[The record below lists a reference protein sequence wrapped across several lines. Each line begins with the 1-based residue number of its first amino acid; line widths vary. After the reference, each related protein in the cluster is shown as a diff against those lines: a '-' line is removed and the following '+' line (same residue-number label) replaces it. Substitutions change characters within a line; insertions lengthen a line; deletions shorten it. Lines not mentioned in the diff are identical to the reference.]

1 MGRAIFSLLLLA
13 LIAAGD
19 AHVEYR
25 SRPHYSF
32 YTNTGDRVPIIN
44 QAGHRRAVRA
54 AMPIPRRPTANPTTT
69 VAPATQVPP
78 IDESGYCHTWSQQHY
93 RTFDGKTYNF
103 HGACTYTLVTD
114 CVDYSFHVYVEND
127 LDCQDGRHN
136 NTCYRSILID
146 NGNPASMIYLR
157 PGGRAYYKNEE
168 LTLPTK
174 AGGLVLERIA
184 HVVLATSGLGFTILY
199 DGEEDITIYITS
211 DSLEG
216 HTCGLCGVYDMD
228 ASNDFRM
235 PSGAIASD
243 AYTFGLSW
251 KGMDERDPAYCPDV
265 PTEPLRCSQ
274 YTSFESDEQQEKAE
288 FAISEC
294 AHLLHGTFM
303 ACHQVVDPQPYITAC
318 EQDVCA
324 CEMVEQSDGSMGN
337 DCKCAAF
344 TAYTQECARRGYQV
358 SWRSIDFCPFT
369 CPADKVYD
377 QCGSACTQ
385 KGCSTAI
392 ADCETDDTVGCI
404 EGCHCPAGTYRS
416 TSGEC
421 VSANQC
427 FCAWQGNEYEPGQT
441 ISDGC
446 NECNCIDGKWQCS
459 NNDCGGMCQVGGL
472 GHYHT
477 FDSYDYD
484 FAGTCSYTLVK
495 DCWNPLDSSVVYI
508 ENAECGMEGASCVKA
523 VVLHEGAN
531 VVRLRRGHQV
541 LANGQEVTEFP
552 VTVGNIFVNQ
562 PTQHQTAAVMSNGLT
577 ILFDGNNH
585 VIVMADERHINS
597 TCGLCGTYNNNQ
609 RDDFYTEAGD
619 IESNP
624 SSFANKWK
632 LGTSCQDSTDDQ
644 TTDPC
649 DLYSQKSLTAEED
662 CFKLYDD
669 PAFAACRQ
677 YVDPEAYYESC
688 RSDVCNCE
696 TGTSCKCEI
705 FAMYASQ
712 CAQKGVVID
721 WRSKISGCGI
731 DCEGGLVYSACHT
744 MCETTCNALSST
756 ATCDETCVEGCACP
770 DGSVMSASG
779 ACVPPENCG
788 CVDRD
793 TGVSYAPGDSVAKG
807 CGTCVCESGT
817 WTCDGLDCPANEC
830 KVNEEYSTCA
840 SGDQCRKTCANMH
853 EFEGCSPATCYGGC
867 VCTESTV
874 WNGTSCV
881 LPTSCPCHHGGHSYE
896 EGAVI
901 QTDECHSCTCENSK
915 WSCHERN
922 CHGVCT
928 AWGDPHYK
936 TFDGKLFDFQGDCDY
951 VLVTDSVSQASG
963 IAFFHVVIGNIPCGT
978 SGVTCTKS
986 ITFTIGTGAN
996 QEKMQLVRGKPVPQ
1010 SAGSFQISLVGSYVY
1025 VHTKI
1030 GITLIWDQ
1038 GTWIQVKLDPMYKG
1052 KVGGLCGNFNDLVS
1066 DDFLSPAGGLP
1077 ETSSIDFGDGWKVHE
1092 YCPRPSHILH
1102 PCIQNPFRRA
1112 WAMRQCSVIKSELFE
1127 DCHSEVNYRPYYT
1140 RCVFDTCGCD
1150 YGGDCECLC
1159 TAISA
1164 YAQECNANGVPIR
1177 WRSNDLC
1184 PIQCDGCREYDP
1196 CIPVCNVCGHEGRWD
1211 ENGECPD
1218 TCVEGCNCPPD
1229 QFYQDGECVE
1239 ECAVTTPPAT
1249 TPYITTP
1256 PPWETTTTPHAD
1268 FTTPTEESTT
1278 RPITHLPTTT
1288 ERSTTAGPT
1297 TSESPSSV
1305 AATTPGFLTPPPYT
1319 PPFNACYC
1327 SGYGDPHYKDFN
1339 GNDFDHQGNCT
1350 YILSRDIRHTPSRY
1364 IVLIHTMECERFP
1377 GTTCPKDIEIDYKGF
1392 NIILLSDFSPKGE
1405 YLLVVDNILYV
1416 PPFNHS
1422 EFIVFQAGI
1431 DFIFQGFEIGLEVR
1445 FIPYSN
1451 GYFSVEVPEAQFF
1464 NSTDGLCGNC
1474 GVNDTTCEQDTNC
1487 CDLVFPPE
1495 DRENCGCEEITTPCP
1510 PTDGSIEWC
1519 SHIYDPEFVPC
1530 HNYVDP
1536 ESFFKDC
1543 LYDHCYANDTTCW
1556 SFEAYAIAC
1565 SRHGICLDWR
1575 ADDFCPMDC
1584 HEPMEYR
1591 ECACPTEEFPS
1602 CTTYDP
1608 ADPMCGTEPVS
1619 GCFCPEG
1626 TMPVGDTTCVPC
1638 PTPTVPATPATTT
1651 TECVEKW
1658 YYACIWSIWY
1668 NDEAGG
1674 QLASDADEETESL
1687 ADIQHIPGFP
1697 AFCVFPKDVECRTV
1711 DTHLF
1716 ANETDDAATC
1726 DVNRGLFCKNSPNTP
1741 RCRDYE
1747 VRFLCCGQIH
1757 TVTCGT
1763 QEPPET
1769 TPAPPPPPPPTPAPQ
1784 STTEP
1789 PFSTFVPPPTT
1800 AEPPTTSGPPGDTT
1814 TSVTLPPS
1822 STGKGE
1828 PPGTRPPRPTPPST
1842 TANPPGTTECVEQW
1856 IKVCA
1861 WSIWFDGE
1869 SGSQIANDADGE
1881 TELVSDIQHFPE
1893 YPDNC
1898 ASPEDLECRTVDTHE
1913 FANETDDGAI
1923 CDLKGLICKNLPGLP
1938 RCRNYE
1944 VRFLC
1949 CVLIPK
1955 VTCSTRAPPET
1966 TAAPTTVEPPGTTAA
1981 PPGTTGAPPG
1991 TTSGPPGT
1999 TTGPPGTTAAPPG
2012 TTSGPP
2018 STTAAPPVTTEA
2030 PPSTTECVEQWIKVC
2045 AWSIW
2050 FDGESGSQIAS
2061 DADGETELVSDIQH
2075 FPEYPD
2081 NCATPE
2087 DIECRTV
2094 DTDEFANETD
2104 DGAIC
2109 DLKGLICKNLPGL
2122 PRCRNYKIRLLCCV
2136 LIPKVT
2142 CSTRAP
2148 PETTAGP
2155 PGTTVAPPGTTGAPP
2170 GTTSGPPGTTVGPPG
2185 TTVAPP
2191 GTTTGPPGTTAA
2203 PPGTTSGPPS
2213 TTAAPPQTTG
2223 APPSTTECVEQWI
2236 KVCAWSIW
2244 FDGESGSQIASDA
2257 DGETELVSDIQHFP
2271 EYPDN
2276 CATPEDIECRTVDTD
2291 EFANETDDGAICDLK
2306 GLICKN
2312 LPGLPR
2318 CRNYKIRLLCCVLI
2332 PKVTC
2337 STRAPPETTAG
2348 PPGTTVAPPGT
2359 TGAPPGTTSGPPGT
2373 TVRPPGTTVA
2383 PPGTTTGPPG
2393 TTAAPPGTTSGPP
2406 STTAAPPQTTGAPPS
2421 TTECVEQ
2428 WIKVC
2433 AWSIWFDG
2441 ESGSQIASDA
2451 DGETELVS
2459 DIQHFPEYP
2468 DNCATPEDIECRT
2481 VDTDEFANETDD
2493 GAICDLKGLICKNLP
2508 GLPRCR
2514 NYKIRL
2520 LCCVLIPKVTCSTR
2534 APPETTAGPPGTTV
2548 APPGTTGAPP
2558 ATTSGP
2564 PGTTVRPPS
2573 TTVAPPGTTTGPP
2586 GTTAAPPGTTSGP
2599 PSTTAAPPQT
2609 TGAPP
2614 STTECVE
2621 QWIKV
2626 CAWSIWFDGESGS
2639 QIASDAD
2646 GETELVSD
2654 IQHYPD
2660 YPDNCATPEDIECR
2674 TVDTDEF
2681 ANETDDGALCDLKGL
2696 ICKNLPGLPRCR
2708 NYKIRLLCCVL
2719 IPKVTC
2725 STRSPPETTAGPP
2738 GTTAA
2743 PPGTTSGP
2751 PGTTVGP
2758 PSTTAAPP
2766 GTTVGPPGTT
2776 AAPPGTTIGPPGTTT
2791 GPPGTTAAPPG
2802 TTAGPPGT
2810 TAGPPGTTSGPP
2822 GTTAAPP
2829 GTTSGPPSTTAA
2841 PPQTTGAPPST
2852 TECVEQWIKVCAWSI
2867 WFDGESGSQI
2877 ASDADGET
2885 ELVSD
2890 IQHFPEYPDNCATP
2904 EDIEC
2909 RTVDTDEFANET
2921 DDGAICDLKGLICK
2935 NLPGLP
2941 RCRNYKIRLLC
2952 CVLIPK
2958 VTCSTRAPPETTAGP
2973 PGTTAAP
2980 PGTTSGPPGTTVGP
2994 PSTTAAPPGTTVGPP
3009 GTTAAPPGTTIG
3021 PPGTT
3026 TGPPGTTAAPPGTT
3040 SGPPG
3045 TTAGPPGTTAGPP
3058 STTIGPPGTTA
3069 APPGTTSGPP
3079 STTAGPPQ
3087 TTGAPPSTTECV
3099 EQWIKVCAWSIWFDG
3114 ESGSQIASD
3123 ADGETE
3129 LVSDIQ
3135 HYPDYPDNCATPE
3148 DIECRTVDTD
3158 EFANE
3163 TDDGA
3168 LCDLKGLICK
3178 NLPGLPRCRNY
3189 KIRLLCC
3196 VLIPKV
3202 TCSTRSPPETT
3213 AGPPGTTAAPPGTT
3227 SGPPG
3232 TTVGPPSTTAAPP
3245 GTTVGPPGTTAAP
3258 PGTTIGP
3265 PGTTTGPPGTT
3276 AAPPGTTAGPPGTTA
3291 GPPGTTS
3298 GPPGTTAAPPG
3309 TTSGPPSTTAAPP
3322 QTTGAPPSTTECVE
3336 QWIKVCAW
3344 SIWFDGE
3351 SGSQI
3356 ASDADGETELVSDIQ
3371 HFPEYPDNCAT
3382 PEDIECRTVDTDEFA
3397 NETDDGAICDLKGLI
3412 CKNLPGLPRCRNYK
3426 IRLLCCVLIPK
3437 VTCSTRAPPETTAGP
3452 PGTTAAPPGTTSGPP
3467 GTTVGPPSTTAA
3479 PPGTT
3484 VGPPGTTAAPP
3495 GTTIG
3500 PPGTTTGP
3508 PGTTAAPP
3516 GTTSGPPGTTA
3527 GPPGTTA
3534 GPPSTTIGP
3543 PGTTAAP
3550 PGTTSG
3556 PPSTTAG
3563 PPQTTE
3569 APPSTTECVEQW
3581 IKVCAWSIW
3590 FDGESGSQIA
3600 SDADGET
3607 ELVSDIQHYPDY
3619 PDNCATPEDI
3629 ECRTVDTDEF
3639 ANETDDGALCDLKGL
3654 ICKNLPGLPR
3664 CRNYKIRLLC
3674 CVLIPK
3680 VTCST
3685 RSPPETTAGPPGT
3698 TAAPPGTTS
3707 GPPGTT
3713 VGPPSTTAAP
3723 PGTTVGPPGTT
3734 AAPPGTTI
3742 GPPGT
3747 TTGPPGTTAAP
3758 PGTTA
3763 GPPGTTAGP
3772 PGTTSGPPGTTAA
3785 PPGTTSGP
3793 PSTTAA
3799 PPQTTGA
3806 PPSTTECVEQW
3817 IKVCAWSIWFDGESG
3832 SQIASDADG
3841 ETELVSDIQHYPDYP
3856 DNCAT
3861 PEDIECRTVD
3871 TDEFANETDDGA
3883 LCDLKG
3889 LICKNL
3895 PGLPR
3900 CRNYKIRLLCC
3911 VLIPKVT
3918 CSTRAPPETT
3928 AGPPGTT
3935 AAPPGTT
3942 AAPPGT
3948 TAGPPGTTSAPP
3960 GTTSGPPGTTAAP
3973 PGTTSGPPGT
3983 TAAPPGTTIGP
3994 PGTTAAPPG
4003 TTAGPPGTTAAP
4015 PGTTA
4020 GPPGTTSA
4028 PPGTTSGPPSTTP
4041 APPQTTGAPP
4051 STTEC
4056 VEQWIK
4062 VCAWSI
4068 WFDGESGS
4076 QIASDADGE
4085 TELVSDIQHYPD
4097 YPDNCATPEDIEC
4110 RTVDTDE
4117 FANETDDG
4125 ALCDLKGLICKNLPG
4140 LPRCRNYKIRLLCC
4154 VLIPKVTCSTRSP
4167 PETTAGP
4174 PGTTAAPPGTTAAP
4188 PGTTA
4193 GPPGTTAA
4201 PPGTTIG
4208 PPGTTA
4214 GPPGTTSA
4222 PPGTTSGPP
4231 GTTAAPPGTT
4241 AGPPGTTAAPP
4252 GTTSGPPGTTA
4263 APPGT
4268 TAGPP
4273 GTTAAPPGTTSG
4285 PPGTTAGPPG
4295 TTAAPP
4301 GTTAGP
4307 PGTTAAP
4314 PGTTA
4319 GPPGTTAAPPGTTS
4333 GPPGTT
4339 AGPPGTTSAPPGT
4352 TSGPS
4357 GTTAAPPG
4365 TTAGPP
4371 GTTAAPPGTT
4381 SGPPG
4386 TTAAPPGTTSGP
4398 PGTTAAPP
4406 GTTIG
4411 PPGTTAAPP
4420 GTTAGPPG
4428 TTAAPP
4434 GTTSGPPG
4442 TTAAPPGTTAGPPG
4456 TTSAPPGT
4464 TSGPPSTTPS
4474 PPQTTG
4480 APPST
4485 TECVEQWIKVCAWSI
4500 WFDGESGSQIAS
4512 DADGETE
4519 LVSDIQH
4526 YPDYPDNCATP
4537 EDIECRTV
4545 DTDEFANET
4554 DDGALCDLKGLI
4566 CKNLPG
4572 LPRCRNYK
4580 IRLLCCVLI
4589 PKVTCSTRS
4598 PPETTAAPTTAG
4610 PPGTT
4615 AAPPGTTGAP
4625 PGTTSGPPGTTAG
4638 PPSTTAAPP
4647 GTTAGPPGT
4656 TAAPPGTTSGPP
4668 GTTAGPPG
4676 TTAAPPG
4683 TTSGPPGTTAAPPG
4697 TTAGPPGTTAAPPG
4711 TTSGPPGTT
4720 AGPPGTTAAPPGTTT
4735 GPPGT
4740 TAAPPGTT
4748 AGPPGTTS
4756 APPGTTSGPPST
4768 TPAPPQTTG
4777 APPSTTE
4784 CVEQW
4789 IKVCAWSIWFD
4800 GESGSQIA
4808 SDADGETELV
4818 SDIQHYP
4825 DYPDNCATP
4834 EDIECR
4840 TVDTDEFANETD
4852 DGALCDLKG
4861 LICKNLPGLPRC
4873 RNYKIRLLC
4882 CVLIPKV
4889 TCSTRSPP
4897 ETTAA
4902 PTTAGPPG
4910 TTAAPPG
4917 TTGAPPGTTSGP
4929 PGTTAGPPSTTAAPP
4944 GTTAGP
4950 PGTTAAPPGATSGPP
4965 GTTAGP
4971 PGTTAAPPGTTSGPP
4986 GTTAAPPGTTAGPPG
5001 TTAAP
5006 PGTTSGPPGTTAGPP
5021 GTTAAPPGTTTGP
5034 PGTTAAPPGTTAGPP
5049 GTTSAPPGTTSGPP
5063 STTPAPPQTTGAP
5076 PSTTECVEQWIKVCA
5091 WSIWFDGE
5099 SGSQIASD
5107 ADGET
5112 ELVSDIQHYPDY
5124 PDNCATPEDIECR
5137 TVDTDEFANET
5148 DDGALCDL
5156 KGLICKNLPG
5166 LPRCRNYK
5174 IRLLCC
5180 VLIPKVT
5187 CSTRSPPETT
5197 AAPTTAGP
5205 PGTTA
5210 APPGT
5215 TGAPPGT
5222 TSGPPGTTA
5231 GPPSTTAAPPG
5242 TTAGPPGTTA
5252 APPGTTSGPPG
5263 TTAGPPGTTAAPP
5276 GTTSGPPGTTAAPPG
5291 TTAGPPG
5298 TTAAP
5303 PGTTSGPPGTTA
5315 GPPGTTAAP
5324 PGTTTGPPGTTA
5336 APPGT
5341 TAGPPGT
5348 TSAPP
5353 GTTSGPPSTTPAPPQ
5368 TTGAPPST
5376 TECVEQWIKVCAWS
5390 IWFDGESGSQITSD
5404 ADGETEL
5411 VSDIQHYPDYPDN
5424 CATPEDIECRTVDT
5438 DEFANET
5445 DDGALCDLKGLI
5457 CKNLPGLPRC
5467 RNYKIRLLCCVL
5479 IPKVTCSTRSPPET
5493 TAAPTTAGP
5502 PGTTAAPPGT
5512 TGAPPGTTSGPPGT
5526 TAGPPSTT
5534 AAPPG
5539 TTAGPPGTTAAPPG
5553 TTIGPP
5559 GTTAGPPGT
5568 TAAPPGTTSGPPGT
5582 TAGPPGTT
5590 AAPPGTTSG
5599 PPGTTAAP
5607 PGTTTGPPGT
5617 TAAPPGTTSG
5627 PPGTTAGPPGTTA
5640 APPGTTTG
5648 PPGTTAAPP
5657 GTTAGPPGT
5666 TSAPPGTTSGPP
5678 STTPAPPQ
5686 TTGAPPSTT
5695 ECVEQWIKVCAWS
5708 IWFDGESGSQI
5719 ASDADGETELVSDI
5733 QHYPDY
5739 PDNCATPE
5747 DIECRTVDTDEF
5759 ANETDDGALCDLKG
5773 LICKNL
5779 PGLPRCRNYKIRL
5792 LCCVL
5797 IPKVTCSTRSPP
5809 ETTAAPTTAGP
5820 PGTTAAPPG
5829 TTGAPPGTTSG
5840 PPGTTAGPPST
5851 TAAPPGTTAGPPGTT
5866 VAPPGTTSGPPG
5878 TTAGP
5883 PGTTAAP
5890 PGTTSGPPGTTAAPP
5905 GTTAGPPGTTA
5916 APPGTTSGP
5925 PGTTAGPPGTTA
5937 APPGTT
5943 SGPPGT
5949 TAAPP
5954 GTTAGPPG
5962 TTAAPPGTT
5971 SGPPGTTARPPGT
5984 TAAPPGTT
5992 TGPPG
5997 TTAAPPGTTA
6007 GPPGTTSAPPGTT
6020 SGPPSTTPAPPQ
6032 TTGAP
6037 PSTTEC
6043 VEQWIKVCA
6052 WSIWFDG
6059 ESGSQIASDA
6069 DGETE
6074 LVSDI
6079 QHYPDYPD
6087 NCATPEDIE
6096 CRTVDTDEF
6105 ANETDDGALCDLKG
6119 LICKNLPGLPRCR
6132 NYKIRLLCCVLI
6144 PKVTCSTRSPPETT
6158 AAPTTAGP
6166 PGTTAA
6172 PPGTT
6177 GAPPGTT
6184 SGPPGTTAGPPSTTA
6199 APPGTT
6205 AGPPGTTAAP
6215 PGTTI
6220 GPPGTTAGPPGT
6232 TAAPPGTT
6240 SGPPGTTG
6248 GPPGTTAAPP
6258 GTTSGPPGTTA
6269 APPGTTAGPPG
6280 TTAAPPGTTAGP
6292 PGTTAAPPGTT
6303 AGPPGTTA
6311 APPGTTAGPPG
6322 TTSAPPGTTSGPPPS
6337 TTECVEQWIK
6347 VCAWSIWFDGES
6359 GSQIASDADGETE
6372 LVSDIQHYPEYP
6384 DNCATP
6390 EDIECRTV
6398 DTDEFANETDDG
6410 ALCDL
6415 KGLICKNLPGLP
6427 RCRNYKI
6434 RLLCCVLIPKVTC
6447 STRAPPETTAAPT
6460 TAGPPGTT
6468 AAPPGTTGTPPGT
6481 TSGPPGTTSGPPGT
6495 TVAPPGTTIGPPGTT
6510 TGPPGSTDAGPPP
6523 TFTSPP
6529 STTKCVPSWVIVCVW
6544 SVWFDDDRGI
6554 QSQYAP
6560 QEEVELLADIRHLP
6574 DFPQEC
6580 EHPRD
6585 IECRTV
6591 DTHVFANETSD
6602 GATCDIETG
6611 LQCQNYPRMP
6621 TCNDYEVRF
6630 ECCRKHYTVT
6640 CVTPEPPTTTSVT
6653 TSPEQTTEGCHIEEV
6668 CEWTPW
6674 CDDEEPDGKVTPYDV
6689 GEFEIIDDCRA
6700 KIDFCEE
6707 PSDIECQMSQFPNL
6721 DTSIVPQEVTC
6732 DVDFGLVCLHS
6743 ESQPSCLDFRIRFL
6757 CCQNVTVGPNCP
6769 TTLPVT
6775 ETTTEEEQTPSP
6787 TPTPVVTEESTTP
6800 PKDVCSSRT
6809 SSESTLISY
6818 RNCTSMEPVYLT
6830 ECAGNCPSTYS
6841 FDSIIDGVPTMDE
6854 DCTCCRPSSVI
6865 EEQIELQCPDNSK
6878 LVISIPVIAECTCHP
6893 VSCPAVGGYGKK

>member
-13 LIAAGD
+13 LIAVGD

-69 VAPATQVPP
+69 VAPATQVSP

-136 NTCYRSILID
+136 NTCYKSILID

-199 DGEEDITIYITS
+199 DGEESITIYITS
-211 DSLEG
+211 DSLQG

-228 ASNDFRM
+228 PSNDFRM

-274 YTSFESDEQQEKAE
+274 YTTFESDEQQEKAE

-324 CEMVEQSDGSMGN
+324 CEMVEQSDGSLGN

-392 ADCETDDTVGCI
+392 ADCETDGTVGCI

-446 NECNCIDGKWQCS
+446 NECNCVDGKWQCS

-508 ENAECGMEGASCVKA
+508 ENSECGMEGASCVKA

-669 PAFAACRQ
+669 AAFAACRQ
-677 YVDPEAYYESC
+677 YVDPEVYYESC

-696 TGTSCKCEI
+696 TGDSCKCEI

-721 WRSKISGCGI
+721 WRSKIPGCGI

-793 TGVSYAPGDSVAKG
+793 TGVSYAPGDSIAKG

-817 WTCDGLDCPANEC
+817 WTCDGLDCPADEC

-867 VCTESTV
+867 VCTEFTV

-901 QTDECHSCTCENSK
+901 QTDECHSCTCENSR
-915 WSCHERN
+915 WNCYERN

-1010 SAGSFQISLVGSYVY
+1010 SAGSFEISLVGSYVY

-1112 WAMRQCSVIKSELFE
+1112 WAMRQCSVIKSDLFA

-1196 CIPVCNVCGHEGRWD
+1196 CIPVCNVCGHEDRWD

-1218 TCVEGCNCPPD
+1218 TCVEGCNCPPG

-1249 TPYITTP
+1249 TPYVTTP

-1268 FTTPTEESTT
+1268 FTTPAEESTT

-1297 TSESPSSV
+1297 TSPTTTESPSSV
-1305 AATTPGFLTPPPYT
+1305 AATTPGILTPPPYT

-1339 GNDFDHQGNCT
+1339 DNEFDHQGNCT
-1350 YILSRDIRHTPSRY
+1350 YILSRDIRYTPPRY
-1364 IVLIHTMECERFP
+1364 VVLIHTMECERFP
-1377 GTTCPKDIEIDYKGF
+1377 GTTCPKDIEIDYKGYK
-1392 NIILLSDFSPKGE
+1392 IILLSDFSPKGE

-1416 PPFNHS
+1416 PPFNTS
-1422 EFIVFQAGI
+1422 EFIVFQSGI

-1474 GVNDTTCEQDTNC
+1474 GVNDTTCEEDTNC

-1519 SHIYDPEFVPC
+1519 SHIYDPEFAPC
-1530 HNYVDP
+1530 HDYVDP
-1536 ESFFKDC
+1536 EPFFKDC

-1565 SRHGICLDWR
+1565 SRQGICLDWR

-1584 HEPMEYR
+1584 EEPMEYR

-1602 CTTYDP
+1602 CTSYDP
-1608 ADPMCGTEPVS
+1608 TDPMCGTEPVS

-1626 TMPVGDTTCVPC
+1626 TMPVGDNTCVPC
-1638 PTPTVPATPATTT
+1638 PTPTVPATPSTTT

-1687 ADIQHIPGFP
+1687 EDIQHIPDFP

-1711 DTHLF
+1711 DTHMF

-1763 QEPPET
+1763 EEPPET

-1784 STTEP
+1784 TTTEP

-1800 AEPPTTSGPPGDTT
+1800 AEPPGTTSGPPGDTT

-1828 PPGTRPPRPTPPST
+1828 PPGTRPPRPTPPPTTPNPPATTECVEQWIKVCAWSIWFDGEGGSQIASDADGETELVSDIQHFPQYPDNCATPEDIECRTVDTDEFANETDDGAICDLRGLICKNLPGLPRCRNYKIRLLCCALIPQVTCSTRAPPETTAAPPGTTSGPPGTTAGPPETTAAPPGTTAGPPGTTAAPPGTTSGPPGTTAGPPGTTAAPPGTTSGPPST
-1842 TANPPGTTECVEQW
+1842 TAAPPQTTGAPPSTTECVEQW

-1869 SGSQIANDADGE
+1869 SGSEIASDADGE
-1881 TELVSDIQHFPE
+1881 TELVSDIQHFPQ

-1898 ASPEDLECRTVDTHE
+1898 ATPEDLECRTVDTHE

-1923 CDLKGLICKNLPGLP
+1923 CDLKGLICKNIPGLP

-1944 VRFLC
+1944 VRFYC
-1949 CVLIPK
+1949 CALIPH

-1966 TAAPTTVEPPGTTAA
+1966 TAAPTTAAPPGTTAA

-1999 TTGPPGTTAAPPG
+1999 TAGPPGTTAAPPG

-2018 STTAAPPVTTEA
+2018 STTAAPPLTTGA

-2075 FPEYPD
+2075 FPQYPD

-2109 DLKGLICKNLPGL
+2109 DLRGLICKNLPGLPRCHNYKVRLLCCALIPQVTCSTRAPPETTAAPPGTTTGPPGTTAAPPGTTSGPPGTTAGPPGTTAAPPGTTAGSPGTTAAPPGTTSGPPSTTAAQPQTTGAPPSTTECVEQWIKVCAWSIWFDGESGSEIASDADGETELVSDIQHFPQYPENCATPEDIECRTVDTNEFANETDDGAICDLRGLICKNLPGL
-2122 PRCRNYKIRLLCCV
+2122 PRCRNYKVRLLCCA
-2136 LIPKVT
+2136 LIPQVT

-2148 PETTAGP
+2148 PETTA
-2155 PGTTVAPPGTTGAPP
+2155 APP
-2170 GTTSGPPGTTVGPPG
+2170 GTTSGPPGTTAGPPG
-2185 TTVAPP
+2185 TTAGPPGTTSGPPGTTAGPPGTTAAPP
-2191 GTTTGPPGTTAA
+2191 GTTAGPPGTTAAPPGTTSGPPGTTAGPPGTTAAPPGTTAGPPGTTAAPPGTTSGPPGTTAGPPGTTAAPPGTTAGPPGTTAAPPGTTSGPPGTTAGPPGTTAAPPGTTAGPPGTTAA

-2271 EYPDN
+2271 QYPEN
-2276 CATPEDIECRTVDTD
+2276 CATPEDIECRTVDTN
-2291 EFANETDDGAICDLK
+2291 EFANETDDGAICDLR

-2318 CRNYKIRLLCCVLI
+2318 CRNYKVRLLCCALI
-2332 PKVTC
+2332 PQVTC
-2337 STRAPPETTAG
+2337 STRAPPETTA
-2348 PPGTTVAPPGT
+2348 
-2359 TGAPPGTTSGPPGT
+2359 APPGTTSGPPGT
-2373 TVRPPGTTVA
+2373 TAGPPGTTAGPPGTTSGPPGTTAGPPGTTAA
-2383 PPGTTTGPPG
+2383 PPGTTAGPPGTTAAPPGTTSGPPGTTAGPPGTTAAPPGTTAGPPGTTAAPPGTTSGPPGTTAGPPGTTAAPPGTTAGPPGTTAAPPGTTSGPPGTTAGPPGTTAAPPGPTAGPPGTTAAPPGTTSGPPGTTAGPPGTTAAPPGTTAGPPG

-2459 DIQHFPEYP
+2459 DIQHFPQYP
-2468 DNCATPEDIECRT
+2468 ENCATPEDIECRT
-2481 VDTDEFANETDD
+2481 VDTNEFANETDD
-2493 GAICDLKGLICKNLP
+2493 GAICDLRGLICKNLP

-2514 NYKIRL
+2514 NYKVRL
-2520 LCCVLIPKVTCSTR
+2520 LCCALIPQVTCSTR
-2534 APPETTAGPPGTTV
+2534 APPE
-2548 APPGTTGAPP
+2548 
-2558 ATTSGP
+2558 
-2564 PGTTVRPPS
+2564 
-2573 TTVAPPGTTTGPP
+2573 
-2586 GTTAAPPGTTSGP
+2586 
-2599 PSTTAAPPQT
+2599 
-2609 TGAPP
+2609 
-2614 STTECVE
+2614 
-2621 QWIKV
+2621 
-2626 CAWSIWFDGESGS
+2626 
-2639 QIASDAD
+2639 
-2646 GETELVSD
+2646 
-2654 IQHYPD
+2654 
-2660 YPDNCATPEDIECR
+2660 
-2674 TVDTDEF
+2674 
-2681 ANETDDGALCDLKGL
+2681 
-2696 ICKNLPGLPRCR
+2696 
-2708 NYKIRLLCCVL
+2708 
-2719 IPKVTC
+2719 
-2725 STRSPPETTAGPP
+2725 
-2738 GTTAA
+2738 TTAA

-2751 PGTTVGP
+2751 PGTT
-2758 PSTTAAPP
+2758 A
-2766 GTTVGPPGTT
+2766 GPPGTT
-2776 AAPPGTTIGPPGTTT
+2776 AGPPGTTSGPPGT
-2791 GPPGTTAAPPG
+2791 TAGPPGTTAAPPG

-2810 TAGPPGTTSGPP
+2810 TAGPPGTTAAPPGTTSGPPGTTAGPPGTTAAPPGTTAGPP

-2890 IQHFPEYPDNCATP
+2890 IQHFPQYPDNCATP

-2909 RTVDTDEFANET
+2909 RTVDTDEFVNET
-2921 DDGAICDLKGLICK
+2921 DDGAICDLRGLICK

-2941 RCRNYKIRLLC
+2941 RCRNYKVRLLC
-2952 CVLIPK
+2952 CALIPQ
-2958 VTCSTRAPPETTAGP
+2958 VTCSTRAPPETTAAPPGTTAGP

-2980 PGTTSGPPGTTVGP
+2980 PGTTSGPPGTT
-2994 PSTTAAPPGTTVGPP
+2994 AGPP
-3009 GTTAAPPGTTIG
+3009 GTTAAPPGTTAG

-3026 TGPPGTTAAPPGTT
+3026 AAPPGTTSGPPGTTAGPPGTTAAPPGTTSGPPGTTAGPPGTTAAPPGTTAGPPGTTAAPPGTT

-3058 STTIGPPGTTA
+3058 GTTAGPPGTTA

-3079 STTAGPPQ
+3079 GTTAGPPGTTAAPPGTTAGPPGTTAAPPGTTAGPPGTTAAPPGTTSGPPGTTAGPPGTTAAPPGTTAGPPGTTAVPPVTTSGPPTTTAAPPE

-3135 HYPDYPDNCATPE
+3135 HFPQYPDNCATPE

-3168 LCDLKGLICK
+3168 ICDLRGLICK

-3189 KIRLLCC
+3189 KVRLLCC
-3196 VLIPKV
+3196 ALIPQV
-3202 TCSTRSPPETT
+3202 TCSTRAPPGTTAAPPGTTAGPPGTTAAPPGTT

-3232 TTVGPPSTTAAPP
+3232 TTT
-3245 GTTVGPPGTTAAP
+3245 GPPGTTAAP
-3258 PGTTIGP
+3258 PGTTSGP
-3265 PGTTTGPPGTT
+3265 PGTTSGPPGTTAAPPGTTSGPPGTTAGPPGTTAGPPGTT

-3291 GPPGTTS
+3291 GPPGTTAAPPSTTSGPPGTTAGPPGTTAAPPGTTAGPPGTTAAPPSTTSGPPGTTAGPPGTTAAPPGTTSGPPGTTS

-3309 TTSGPPSTTAAPP
+3309 TTSGPPGTTAGPPGTTAGPPGTTAAPPGTTAAPPGTTAGPPGTTAAPPGTTSGPPGTTAGPPGTTAAPPGTTAGPPGTTAAPPGTTSGPPTTTAAPP

-3371 HFPEYPDNCAT
+3371 QFPQYPDNCAT

-3397 NETDDGAICDLKGLI
+3397 NETDDGAICDLRGLI

-3426 IRLLCCVLIPK
+3426 VRLLCCALIPQ
-3437 VTCSTRAPPETTAGP
+3437 VTCSTRAPPETTA
-3452 PGTTAAPPGTTSGPP
+3452 
-3467 GTTVGPPSTTAA
+3467 
-3479 PPGTT
+3479 
-3484 VGPPGTTAAPP
+3484 
-3495 GTTIG
+3495 
-3500 PPGTTTGP
+3500 
-3508 PGTTAAPP
+3508 
-3516 GTTSGPPGTTA
+3516 
-3527 GPPGTTA
+3527 
-3534 GPPSTTIGP
+3534 
-3543 PGTTAAP
+3543 
-3550 PGTTSG
+3550 
-3556 PPSTTAG
+3556 
-3563 PPQTTE
+3563 
-3569 APPSTTECVEQW
+3569 
-3581 IKVCAWSIW
+3581 
-3590 FDGESGSQIA
+3590 
-3600 SDADGET
+3600 
-3607 ELVSDIQHYPDY
+3607 
-3619 PDNCATPEDI
+3619 
-3629 ECRTVDTDEF
+3629 
-3639 ANETDDGALCDLKGL
+3639 
-3654 ICKNLPGLPR
+3654 
-3664 CRNYKIRLLC
+3664 
-3674 CVLIPK
+3674 
-3680 VTCST
+3680 
-3685 RSPPETTAGPPGT
+3685 
-3698 TAAPPGTTS
+3698 
-3707 GPPGTT
+3707 
-3713 VGPPSTTAAP
+3713 
-3723 PGTTVGPPGTT
+3723 
-3734 AAPPGTTI
+3734 
-3742 GPPGT
+3742 
-3747 TTGPPGTTAAP
+3747 
-3758 PGTTA
+3758 
-3763 GPPGTTAGP
+3763 
-3772 PGTTSGPPGTTAA
+3772 
-3785 PPGTTSGP
+3785 
-3793 PSTTAA
+3793 
-3799 PPQTTGA
+3799 
-3806 PPSTTECVEQW
+3806 
-3817 IKVCAWSIWFDGESG
+3817 
-3832 SQIASDADG
+3832 
-3841 ETELVSDIQHYPDYP
+3841 
-3856 DNCAT
+3856 
-3861 PEDIECRTVD
+3861 
-3871 TDEFANETDDGA
+3871 
-3883 LCDLKG
+3883 
-3889 LICKNL
+3889 
-3895 PGLPR
+3895 
-3900 CRNYKIRLLCC
+3900 
-3911 VLIPKVT
+3911 
-3918 CSTRAPPETT
+3918 
-3928 AGPPGTT
+3928 
-3935 AAPPGTT
+3935 
-3942 AAPPGT
+3942 
-3948 TAGPPGTTSAPP
+3948 
-3960 GTTSGPPGTTAAP
+3960 
-3973 PGTTSGPPGT
+3973 
-3983 TAAPPGTTIGP
+3983 
-3994 PGTTAAPPG
+3994 
-4003 TTAGPPGTTAAP
+4003 
-4015 PGTTA
+4015 
-4020 GPPGTTSA
+4020 
-4028 PPGTTSGPPSTTP
+4028 
-4041 APPQTTGAPP
+4041 
-4051 STTEC
+4051 
-4056 VEQWIK
+4056 
-4062 VCAWSI
+4062 
-4068 WFDGESGS
+4068 
-4076 QIASDADGE
+4076 
-4085 TELVSDIQHYPD
+4085 
-4097 YPDNCATPEDIEC
+4097 
-4110 RTVDTDE
+4110 
-4117 FANETDDG
+4117 
-4125 ALCDLKGLICKNLPG
+4125 
-4140 LPRCRNYKIRLLCC
+4140 
-4154 VLIPKVTCSTRSP
+4154 
-4167 PETTAGP
+4167 
-4174 PGTTAAPPGTTAAP
+4174 
-4188 PGTTA
+4188 
-4193 GPPGTTAA
+4193 
-4201 PPGTTIG
+4201 
-4208 PPGTTA
+4208 
-4214 GPPGTTSA
+4214 A

-4241 AGPPGTTAAPP
+4241 AGPPGTTAGPPGTTAGPPGTTAAPP
-4252 GTTSGPPGTTA
+4252 GTTAGPPGTTA

-4339 AGPPGTTSAPPGT
+4339 AGPPGTT
-4352 TSGPS
+4352 
-4357 GTTAAPPG
+4357 AAPPG

-4381 SGPPG
+4381 SGPPT
-4386 TTAAPPGTTSGP
+4386 TTA
-4398 PGTTAAPP
+4398 
-4406 GTTIG
+4406 
-4411 PPGTTAAPP
+4411 
-4420 GTTAGPPG
+4420 
-4428 TTAAPP
+4428 
-4434 GTTSGPPG
+4434 
-4442 TTAAPPGTTAGPPG
+4442 
-4456 TTSAPPGT
+4456 
-4464 TSGPPSTTPS
+4464 
-4474 PPQTTG
+4474 
-4480 APPST
+4480 
-4485 TECVEQWIKVCAWSI
+4485 
-4500 WFDGESGSQIAS
+4500 
-4512 DADGETE
+4512 
-4519 LVSDIQH
+4519 
-4526 YPDYPDNCATP
+4526 
-4537 EDIECRTV
+4537 
-4545 DTDEFANET
+4545 
-4554 DDGALCDLKGLI
+4554 
-4566 CKNLPG
+4566 
-4572 LPRCRNYK
+4572 
-4580 IRLLCCVLI
+4580 
-4589 PKVTCSTRS
+4589 
-4598 PPETTAAPTTAG
+4598 
-4610 PPGTT
+4610 
-4615 AAPPGTTGAP
+4615 
-4625 PGTTSGPPGTTAG
+4625 
-4638 PPSTTAAPP
+4638 
-4647 GTTAGPPGT
+4647 
-4656 TAAPPGTTSGPP
+4656 
-4668 GTTAGPPG
+4668 
-4676 TTAAPPG
+4676 
-4683 TTSGPPGTTAAPPG
+4683 
-4697 TTAGPPGTTAAPPG
+4697 
-4711 TTSGPPGTT
+4711 
-4720 AGPPGTTAAPPGTTT
+4720 
-4735 GPPGT
+4735 
-4740 TAAPPGTT
+4740 
-4748 AGPPGTTS
+4748 
-4756 APPGTTSGPPST
+4756 
-4768 TPAPPQTTG
+4768 APPQTTG

-4818 SDIQHYP
+4818 SDIQQFP
-4825 DYPDNCATP
+4825 QYPDNCATP

-4852 DGALCDLKG
+4852 DGAICDLRG

-4873 RNYKIRLLC
+4873 RNYKVRLLC
-4882 CVLIPKV
+4882 CALIPQV
-4889 TCSTRSPP
+4889 TCSTRAPP

-4902 PTTAGPPG
+4902 PPG
-4910 TTAAPPG
+4910 
-4917 TTGAPPGTTSGP
+4917 
-4929 PGTTAGPPSTTAAPP
+4929 STT
-4944 GTTAGP
+4944 
-4950 PGTTAAPPGATSGPP
+4950 GPP

-4971 PGTTAAPPGTTSGPP
+4971 PGTTAGPPGTTAGPP

-5021 GTTAAPPGTTTGP
+5021 GTTAGPPGTTAGP

-5049 GTTSAPPGTTSGPP
+5049 GTTAAPPGTTSGPP
-5063 STTPAPPQTTGAP
+5063 GTTAGPPGTTAGPPGTTAGPPGTTAAPPGTTSGPPGTTAGPPGTTAAPPGTTSGPPGTTSGPPGTTAAPPGTTSGPPGTTAGPPGTTAGPQGTTAGPPGTTAGPPGTTAGPPGTTAAPPGTTSGPPGTTAGPPGTTAAPPVTTVGPPGTTAAPPGTTSGPPTTTSAPPQTTGAP

-5112 ELVSDIQHYPDY
+5112 ELVSDIQQFPQY

-5148 DDGALCDL
+5148 DDGAICDL
-5156 KGLICKNLPG
+5156 RGLICKNLPG

-5174 IRLLCC
+5174 VRLLCC
-5180 VLIPKVT
+5180 ALIPQVT
-5187 CSTRSPPETT
+5187 CSTRAPPETT
-5197 AAPTTAGP
+5197 AAPPGPTSGPPGTTAGP

-5215 TGAPPGT
+5215 TAGPPGTTAAPPGTTAGPPGTTAAPPGT

-5231 GPPSTTAAPPG
+5231 GPPGTTAGPPGTTVAPPGTTAGPPGTTAAPPGTTSGPPSTTSGSPGTTAAPPGTTSGPPGTTAGPPGTTAGPPG

-5276 GTTSGPPGTTAAPPG
+5276 GTTVGPPGTTAAPPGTTSGPPTTTSAPPQTTGAPPSTTECIEQWIKVCAWSIWFDGESGSQIASDADGETELVSDIQQFPQYPDNCATPEDIECRTVDTDEFANETDDGAICDLRGLICKNLPGLPRCRNYKVRLLCCALIPQVTCSTRAPPETTAAPPGTTSGPPGTTAGPPGTTAGPPGTTAGPPGTTAAPPGTTAGPPGTTAAPPGTTAGPPGTTAGTPGTTGGPPGTTAGPPGTTAAPPGTTAGPPGTTAAPPGTTSGPPGTTAGPPGTTAGPPGTTAGPPGTTAAPPG

-5324 PGTTTGPPGTTA
+5324 PGTT
-5336 APPGT
+5336 
-5341 TAGPPGT
+5341 
-5348 TSAPP
+5348 
-5353 GTTSGPPSTTPAPPQ
+5353 
-5368 TTGAPPST
+5368 
-5376 TECVEQWIKVCAWS
+5376 
-5390 IWFDGESGSQITSD
+5390 F
-5404 ADGETEL
+5404 
-5411 VSDIQHYPDYPDN
+5411 
-5424 CATPEDIECRTVDT
+5424 
-5438 DEFANET
+5438 
-5445 DDGALCDLKGLI
+5445 
-5457 CKNLPGLPRC
+5457 
-5467 RNYKIRLLCCVL
+5467 
-5479 IPKVTCSTRSPPET
+5479 
-5493 TAAPTTAGP
+5493 
-5502 PGTTAAPPGT
+5502 
-5512 TGAPPGTTSGPPGT
+5512 
-5526 TAGPPSTT
+5526 
-5534 AAPPG
+5534 
-5539 TTAGPPGTTAAPPG
+5539 
-5553 TTIGPP
+5553 
-5559 GTTAGPPGT
+5559 GPPGT
-5568 TAAPPGTTSGPPGT
+5568 TAAPPGTTSGPPT
-5582 TAGPPGTT
+5582 
-5590 AAPPGTTSG
+5590 TTS
-5599 PPGTTAAP
+5599 
-5607 PGTTTGPPGT
+5607 
-5617 TAAPPGTTSG
+5617 
-5627 PPGTTAGPPGTTA
+5627 
-5640 APPGTTTG
+5640 
-5648 PPGTTAAPP
+5648 
-5657 GTTAGPPGT
+5657 
-5666 TSAPPGTTSGPP
+5666 
-5678 STTPAPPQ
+5678 APPQ

-5733 QHYPDY
+5733 QQFPQY

-5759 ANETDDGALCDLKG
+5759 ANETDDGAICDLRG

-5779 PGLPRCRNYKIRL
+5779 PGLPRCRNYKVRL
-5792 LCCVL
+5792 LCCAL
-5797 IPKVTCSTRSPP
+5797 IPQVTCSTRAPP
-5809 ETTAAPTTAGP
+5809 ETTA
-5820 PGTTAAPPG
+5820 
-5829 TTGAPPGTTSG
+5829 
-5840 PPGTTAGPPST
+5840 
-5851 TAAPPGTTAGPPGTT
+5851 
-5866 VAPPGTTSGPPG
+5866 APPGTTSGPPG

-5883 PGTTAAP
+5883 PGTTAGPPGTTAGPPGTTAAPPGTTAGPPGTTAAPPGTTAGPPGTTAGTPGTTAGPPGTTAGPPGTTAAPPGTTAGPPGTTAAP
-5890 PGTTSGPPGTTAAPP
+5890 PGTTSGPPGTTAGPPGTTAGPPGTTAGPPGTTAAPP

-5943 SGPPGT
+5943 F
-5949 TAAPP
+5949 
-5954 GTTAGPPG
+5954 GPPG

-5971 SGPPGTTARPPGT
+5971 SGPP
-5984 TAAPPGTT
+5984 TT
-5992 TGPPG
+5992 T
-5997 TTAAPPGTTA
+5997 
-6007 GPPGTTSAPPGTT
+6007 S
-6020 SGPPSTTPAPPQ
+6020 APPQ

-6079 QHYPDYPD
+6079 QQFPQYPD

-6105 ANETDDGALCDLKG
+6105 ANETDDGAICDLRG

-6132 NYKIRLLCCVLI
+6132 NYKVRLLCCALI
-6144 PKVTCSTRSPPETT
+6144 PQVTCSTRAPPE
-6158 AAPTTAGP
+6158 
-6166 PGTTAA
+6166 
-6172 PPGTT
+6172 
-6177 GAPPGTT
+6177 
-6184 SGPPGTTAGPPSTTA
+6184 
-6199 APPGTT
+6199 
-6205 AGPPGTTAAP
+6205 
-6215 PGTTI
+6215 
-6220 GPPGTTAGPPGT
+6220 T

-6240 SGPPGTTG
+6240 SG
-6248 GPPGTTAAPP
+6248 
-6258 GTTSGPPGTTA
+6258 
-6269 APPGTTAGPPG
+6269 PPGTTAGPPG

-6292 PGTTAAPPGTT
+6292 PGTTAGPPSTT

-6311 APPGTTAGPPG
+6311 
-6322 TTSAPPGTTSGPPPS
+6322 
-6337 TTECVEQWIK
+6337 
-6347 VCAWSIWFDGES
+6347 
-6359 GSQIASDADGETE
+6359 
-6372 LVSDIQHYPEYP
+6372 
-6384 DNCATP
+6384 
-6390 EDIECRTV
+6390 
-6398 DTDEFANETDDG
+6398 
-6410 ALCDL
+6410 
-6415 KGLICKNLPGLP
+6415 
-6427 RCRNYKI
+6427 
-6434 RLLCCVLIPKVTC
+6434 
-6447 STRAPPETTAAPT
+6447 
-6460 TAGPPGTT
+6460 
-6468 AAPPGTTGTPPGT
+6468 
-6481 TSGPPGTTSGPPGT
+6481 
-6495 TVAPPGTTIGPPGTT
+6495 APPGTTIGPPGTT
-6510 TGPPGSTDAGPPP
+6510 TGPPGTTAGPPGTTAGPPP
-6523 TFTSPP
+6523 PFTSPP
-6529 STTKCVPSWVIVCVW
+6529 STTGCVTSWILVCVW

-6560 QEEVELLADIRHLP
+6560 QEEVELLADIKHLP

-6580 EHPRD
+6580 ENPRD

-6591 DTHVFANETSD
+6591 DTHVFSNETSD
-6602 GATCDIETG
+6602 GATCDIKTG

-6621 TCNDYEVRF
+6621 KCNDYEVRF

-6640 CVTPEPPTTTSVT
+6640 CSTPEPPTTTSVT

-6769 TTLPVT
+6769 TTVPVT
-6775 ETTTEEEQTPSP
+6775 ETTTEEEQTPTP

-6841 FDSIIDGVPTMDE
+6841 FDTIIDGVPTMDE

-6893 VSCPAVGGYGKK
+6893 VSCPAVGYGKK